1 MISRRALFGVGFA
14 AFATRAQAQS
24 TRTARL
30 RAPYEYRNLPT
41 GPVRL
46 LRFPTLDD
54 SRNECMRRGVGGG
67 STACS
72 FYYPGGSVV
81 VYSDP
86 GDLPHELDHIRLS
99 RAGIPN
105 RNHEGWR

>member
-14 AFATRAQAQS
+14 ALATHAQAQS

-54 SRNECMRRGVGGG
+54 SQRECMRRGVGRG

-72 FYYPGGSVV
+72 FDDGTI

-99 RAGIPN
+99 HARIPN
-105 RNHEGWR
+105 SRHEGWVLQ